1 MLRAALLPDGTV
13 LELFRDALS
22 RAGDG
27 YGGVRL
33 RIEVNDAELAAVPW
47 ELAALPGSFAGL
59 PRAEYLVRHPQLS
72 VVRQSDGPARPGPD
86 GDEARGTLVLATALT
101 VHGVVDPGTDGDREG
116 AWWIPE
122 MDPAAAQVSAT
133 QTVGHVRLLES
144 GDFEVDPGDEP
155 ADRSSLERALA
166 QPAWGFYFGG
176 HGTREGIVL
185 AGPGGA
191 AQPVLLPEGE
201 LARLL
206 VEAGVRVAIL
216 ASCDTALPGAPAA
229 GASSDAGWHSVAETL
244 VRLGVH
250 YVIGMRGLISN
261 STALAMTA
269 TLCRSLADHGSV
281 ERALAQARA
290 SLSQYW
296 WLPVLHVGRG
306 TGE

>member
-1 MLRAALLPDGTV
+1 MNEPDHYEDFELRVRRDDSVLASRGLNAPGLSFAGVVLDAWDVAGRNASGVSYVDIAAARGYADLFAEQGVSAESDEADMLRAALLPDGTV

-166 QPAWGFYFGG
+166 QPA
-176 HGTREGIVL
+176 
-185 AGPGGA
+185 
-191 AQPVLLPEGE
+191 
-201 LARLL
+201 
-206 VEAGVRVAIL
+206 
-216 ASCDTALPGAPAA
+216 
-229 GASSDAGWHSVAETL
+229 
-244 VRLGVH
+244 
-250 YVIGMRGLISN
+250 
-261 STALAMTA
+261 
-269 TLCRSLADHGSV
+269 
-281 ERALAQARA
+281 
-290 SLSQYW
+290 
-296 WLPVLHVGRG
+296 
-306 TGE
+306 